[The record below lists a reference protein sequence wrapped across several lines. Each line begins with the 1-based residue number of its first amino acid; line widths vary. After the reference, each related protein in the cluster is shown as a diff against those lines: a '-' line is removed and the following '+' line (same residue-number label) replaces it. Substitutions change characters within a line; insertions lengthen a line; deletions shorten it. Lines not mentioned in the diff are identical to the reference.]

1 MEQRKIYPYII
12 DNKRLAG
19 YYELLLDDGYK
30 VKIFN
35 KKKDQEIYDTFLPI
49 IKEYMFWSFNV
60 KNKTEF
66 NNLPNDLKGTVC
78 AGYKCNI
85 FEKKDTLV
93 ICFKTG
99 VCFVITSDKKE
110 VQKLVKYKE
119 QERMKEINLSEDTA
133 YTIKTEKE
141 TMLYA
146 YILELYKMIYLNKL
160 QNEIQNPSMFEKT
173 RKKFV
178 EFTQEIFHVTM
189 SEKFD
194 EKEQKQIEKWEKELN
209 LEKKYIEVEN
219 QFELLYKNYNLN
231 DNKTETLFLMLLVG
245 VVIIIGI
252 INLIIG
258 Y

>member
-1 MEQRKIYPYII
+1 MEQMKIYPYII

-35 KKKDQEIYDTFLPI
+35 KKKDQEIYDTFLPKV
-49 IKEYMFWSFNV
+49 KEYMFWSFNV

-66 NNLPNDLKGTVC
+66 NSLPKDLKGTVC

-85 FEKKDTLV
+85 FEKKNSLV
-93 ICFKTG
+93 VCFSTGICFI
-99 VCFVITSDKKE
+99 VTSDQKE

-119 QERMKEINLSEDTA
+119 QEKMKKINLAEDTA
-133 YTIKTEKE
+133 YEIKNEKD
-141 TMLYA
+141 TMIYA

-160 QNEIQNPSMFEKT
+160 QQEIQNPSIFEKT
-173 RKKFV
+173 RKQFI
-178 EFTQEIFHVTM
+178 EFTQEIFNVTM

-194 EKEQKQIEKWEKELN
+194 EKEQKQIAKWEKELN
-209 LEKKYIEVEN
+209 LDKKYIEVEN
-219 QFELLYKNYNLN
+219 QFELLYKNYNLSE
-231 DNKTETLFLMLLVG
+231 NKTETLFLMMLVA

-252 INLIIG
+252 INLMIG